1 MTIIYALLIICV
13 LIFFHELGHFMAAKA
28 CGVKVNEFAIGMGP
42 KVLKKQKGETL
53 YSVRAF
59 PLGGFCAMEGE
70 DEDSQDERAFNR
82 KSVWKKAIIIVAG
95 AAMNLIIAIILMI
108 AVNYMNGVPTTTISQ
123 VEENSPAYTAGI
135 QKGDKILSINDKK
148 INSWDDVQAV
158 KNAVNTREL
167 NIKVQRKDTELNIK
181 TTLKENDRNKIIGIV
196 PVSEKNIVK
205 AIANGPSATWNMAKS
220 MYSGLYSLITGKVSA
235 KELSGPVGIV
245 YLINKGISRGFA
257 TVLYLTSLISLN
269 LAIINMLPLPALDG
283 GRLLMVIIRRLTGK
297 AISSKV
303 EGVIHAVG
311 LGLFGDDCFLATRV
325 FVEFDIALV
334 ISDRPTFR
342 LFGVKTQRHRCHF
355 PFTIRKKDPSLLI
368 DTSRC
373 QLDL

>member
-53 YSVRAF
+53 YSVRGF

-311 LGLFGDDCFLATRV
+311 LGLLLLLTIYV
-325 FVEFDIALV
+325 TWNDIV
-334 ISDRPTFR
+334 RFIVPIF
-342 LFGVKTQRHRCHF
+342 K
-355 PFTIRKKDPSLLI
+355 
-368 DTSRC
+368 
-373 QLDL
+373 

>member
-59 PLGGFCAMEGE
+59 PLGGFCVMEGE

-311 LGLFGDDCFLATRV
+311 LGLLLLLTIYV
-325 FVEFDIALV
+325 TWNDIV
-334 ISDRPTFR
+334 RFIVPIF
-342 LFGVKTQRHRCHF
+342 K
-355 PFTIRKKDPSLLI
+355 
-368 DTSRC
+368 
-373 QLDL
+373 

>member
-269 LAIINMLPLPALDG
+269 LAIINMLPLPALW
-283 GRLLMVIIRRLTGK
+283 
-297 AISSKV
+297 
-303 EGVIHAVG
+303 
-311 LGLFGDDCFLATRV
+311 
-325 FVEFDIALV
+325 
-334 ISDRPTFR
+334 
-342 LFGVKTQRHRCHF
+342 
-355 PFTIRKKDPSLLI
+355 
-368 DTSRC
+368 
-373 QLDL
+373 

>member
-148 INSWDDVQAV
+148 INSWDDVQTV

-311 LGLFGDDCFLATRV
+311 LGLLLLLTIYV
-325 FVEFDIALV
+325 TWNDIV
-334 ISDRPTFR
+334 RFIVPIF
-342 LFGVKTQRHRCHF
+342 K
-355 PFTIRKKDPSLLI
+355 
-368 DTSRC
+368 
-373 QLDL
+373 

>member
-283 GRLLMVIIRRLTGK
+283 GRLLMVIIRRLTGRSYPRGRVRFV
-297 AISSKV
+297 A
-303 EGVIHAVG
+303 VI
-311 LGLFGDDCFLATRV
+311 DY
-325 FVEFDIALV
+325 
-334 ISDRPTFR
+334 
-342 LFGVKTQRHRCHF
+342 
-355 PFTIRKKDPSLLI
+355 IRDME
-368 DTSRC
+368 
-373 QLDL
+373 

>member
-297 AISSKV
+297 AISSKM

-311 LGLFGDDCFLATRV
+311 LGLLLLLTIYV
-325 FVEFDIALV
+325 TWNDIV
-334 ISDRPTFR
+334 RFIVPIF
-342 LFGVKTQRHRCHF
+342 K
-355 PFTIRKKDPSLLI
+355 
-368 DTSRC
+368 
-373 QLDL
+373 

>member
-167 NIKVQRKDTELNIK
+167 NIKVQ
-181 TTLKENDRNKIIGIV
+181 
-196 PVSEKNIVK
+196 SEKNIVK
-205 AIANGPSATWNMAKS
+205 ASANGPSATWNMAKS

-311 LGLFGDDCFLATRV
+311 LGLLLLLTIYV
-325 FVEFDIALV
+325 TWNDIV
-334 ISDRPTFR
+334 RFIVPIF
-342 LFGVKTQRHRCHF
+342 K
-355 PFTIRKKDPSLLI
+355 
-368 DTSRC
+368 
-373 QLDL
+373 

>member
-181 TTLKENDRNKIIGIV
+181 TTLKENDRSKIIGIV

-311 LGLFGDDCFLATRV
+311 LGLLLLLTIYV
-325 FVEFDIALV
+325 TWNDIV
-334 ISDRPTFR
+334 RFIVPIF
-342 LFGVKTQRHRCHF
+342 K
-355 PFTIRKKDPSLLI
+355 
-368 DTSRC
+368 
-373 QLDL
+373 

>member
-283 GRLLMVIIRRLTGK
+283 GRLLMVIIRRLTGR

-311 LGLFGDDCFLATRV
+311 LGLLLLLTIYV
-325 FVEFDIALV
+325 TWNDIV
-334 ISDRPTFR
+334 RFIVPIF
-342 LFGVKTQRHRCHF
+342 K
-355 PFTIRKKDPSLLI
+355 
-368 DTSRC
+368 
-373 QLDL
+373 

>member
-1 MTIIYALLIICV
+1 MTIIYALIIICV

-311 LGLFGDDCFLATRV
+311 LGLLLLLTIYV
-325 FVEFDIALV
+325 TWNDIV
-334 ISDRPTFR
+334 RFIVPIF
-342 LFGVKTQRHRCHF
+342 K
-355 PFTIRKKDPSLLI
+355 
-368 DTSRC
+368 
-373 QLDL
+373 

>member
-28 CGVKVNEFAIGMGP
+28 CGIKVNEFAIGMGP

-311 LGLFGDDCFLATRV
+311 LGLLLLLTIYV
-325 FVEFDIALV
+325 TWNDIV
-334 ISDRPTFR
+334 RFIVPIF
-342 LFGVKTQRHRCHF
+342 K
-355 PFTIRKKDPSLLI
+355 
-368 DTSRC
+368 
-373 QLDL
+373 

>member
-13 LIFFHELGHFMAAKA
+13 LIFFHELGHFMAA
-28 CGVKVNEFAIGMGP
+28 KVNEFAIGMGP

-283 GRLLMVIIRRLTGK
+283 GRQLMVIIRRLTGK

-311 LGLFGDDCFLATRV
+311 LGLLLLLTIYV
-325 FVEFDIALV
+325 TWNDIV
-334 ISDRPTFR
+334 RFIVPIF
-342 LFGVKTQRHRCHF
+342 K
-355 PFTIRKKDPSLLI
+355 
-368 DTSRC
+368 
-373 QLDL
+373 

>member
-167 NIKVQRKDTELNIK
+167 NIKVQRKYTELNIK

-311 LGLFGDDCFLATRV
+311 LGLLLLLTIYV
-325 FVEFDIALV
+325 TWNDIV
-334 ISDRPTFR
+334 RFIVPIF
-342 LFGVKTQRHRCHF
+342 K
-355 PFTIRKKDPSLLI
+355 
-368 DTSRC
+368 
-373 QLDL
+373 

>member
-283 GRLLMVIIRRLTGK
+283 GRLLKVISRRRTGK

-311 LGLFGDDCFLATRV
+311 LGLLLLLTIYV
-325 FVEFDIALV
+325 TWNDIV
-334 ISDRPTFR
+334 RFIVPIF
-342 LFGVKTQRHRCHF
+342 K
-355 PFTIRKKDPSLLI
+355 
-368 DTSRC
+368 
-373 QLDL
+373 

>member
-1 MTIIYALLIICV
+1 
-13 LIFFHELGHFMAAKA
+13 
-28 CGVKVNEFAIGMGP
+28 
-42 KVLKKQKGETL
+42 
-53 YSVRAF
+53 
-59 PLGGFCAMEGE
+59 
-70 DEDSQDERAFNR
+70 
-82 KSVWKKAIIIVAG
+82 
-95 AAMNLIIAIILMI
+95 MNLIIAIILMI

-311 LGLFGDDCFLATRV
+311 LGLLLLLTIYV
-325 FVEFDIALV
+325 TWNDIV
-334 ISDRPTFR
+334 RFIVPIF
-342 LFGVKTQRHRCHF
+342 K
-355 PFTIRKKDPSLLI
+355 
-368 DTSRC
+368 
-373 QLDL
+373 

>member
-82 KSVWKKAIIIVAG
+82 KSVWKKAIIIG

-158 KNAVNTREL
+158 KNAVNTREM

-311 LGLFGDDCFLATRV
+311 LGLLLLLTIYV
-325 FVEFDIALV
+325 TWNDIV
-334 ISDRPTFR
+334 RFIVPIF
-342 LFGVKTQRHRCHF
+342 K
-355 PFTIRKKDPSLLI
+355 
-368 DTSRC
+368 
-373 QLDL
+373 

>member
-135 QKGDKILSINDKK
+135 QKGDTILSINDKK

-311 LGLFGDDCFLATRV
+311 LGLLLLLTIYV
-325 FVEFDIALV
+325 TWNDIV
-334 ISDRPTFR
+334 RFIVPIF
-342 LFGVKTQRHRCHF
+342 K
-355 PFTIRKKDPSLLI
+355 
-368 DTSRC
+368 
-373 QLDL
+373 

>member
-311 LGLFGDDCFLATRV
+311 LGLLLLLTIYMTWN
-325 FVEFDIALV
+325 DIV
-334 ISDRPTFR
+334 RFIVPIF
-342 LFGVKTQRHRCHF
+342 K
-355 PFTIRKKDPSLLI
+355 
-368 DTSRC
+368 
-373 QLDL
+373 

>member
-269 LAIINMLPLPALDG
+269 LAIINMLPLPAVDG

-311 LGLFGDDCFLATRV
+311 LGLLLLLTIYV
-325 FVEFDIALV
+325 TWNDIV
-334 ISDRPTFR
+334 RFIVPGF
-342 LFGVKTQRHRCHF
+342 K
-355 PFTIRKKDPSLLI
+355 
-368 DTSRC
+368 
-373 QLDL
+373 